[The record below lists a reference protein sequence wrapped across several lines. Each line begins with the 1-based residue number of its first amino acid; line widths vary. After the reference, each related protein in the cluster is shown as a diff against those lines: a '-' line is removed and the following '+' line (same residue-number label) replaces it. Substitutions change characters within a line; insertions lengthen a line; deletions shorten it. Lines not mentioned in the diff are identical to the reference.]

1 MKIRD
6 IANVLEEWAPPPVA
20 ESYDN
25 VGLLVGNPETE
36 VTGVLVSLDMTESV
50 VEEAAANGINLVV
63 AHHPIWFS
71 ARKRLNGEDYV
82 SRTIISAI
90 RKDIG
95 LYACHTN
102 LDHVR
107 TGVNRQ
113 ICDRLGL
120 RNTQFLLNK
129 AGNNGE
135 LLYGAG
141 MIGFLPDPLSKI
153 DFLAKVKSAFA
164 CGGIRYADADKNSI
178 AKVAVCGGAGSF
190 LTHEAIRQN
199 ADALITADITYHKF
213 FDNEQKIL
221 LLDIGHYESEQYTSL
236 LIRDYLSE
244 KFINFAI
251 RLSEVI
257 TNPVRYF

>member
-6 IANVLEEWAPPPVA
+6 IAEVLEEWAPLPVA

-25 VGLLVGNPETE
+25 VGLLVGNEHAE
-36 VTGVLVSLDMTESV
+36 VTGVLVSLDVTEAV
-50 VEEAAANGINLVV
+50 VNEAAMLGINLIV

-90 RKDIG
+90 KKDIAI
-95 LYACHTN
+95 YACHTN
-102 LDHVR
+102 LDHVHS
-107 TGVNRQ
+107 GVNQ
-113 ICDRLGL
+113 KICDRLDL
-120 RNTQFLLNK
+120 RDTRFLQKKTVFN
-129 AGNNGE
+129 E
-135 LLYGAG
+135 ESYGAG
-141 MIGFLPDPLSKI
+141 MIGNLAEPLSKT
-153 DFLAKVKSAFA
+153 DFLAKVKSAFH
-164 CGGIRYADADKNSI
+164 CGGIRYADTDKTFI
-178 AKVAVCGGAGSF
+178 GKVAVCGGAGSF
-190 LTHEAIRQN
+190 LTQEAIRQN
-199 ADALITADITYHKF
+199 ADALVTADITYHKF
-213 FDNEQKIL
+213 FDNEEKIL
-221 LLDIGHYESEQYTSL
+221 LLDIGHYESEQYTSV